1 MRPKNQLNR
10 CSSEGLVAAGR
21 TKENHQSAH
30 AVMTR
35 KKRNGDTVDTLSLS
49 VAISAV
55 LEQELDLSKPSHTGE
70 STLSTPTHP
79 SPSPSLHSPTPPF
92 DRPRTADCHFLHDQ
106 TVDEEKEGGGFL
118 KPPSARL
125 RHDCYFTASDPA
137 HCARAHTIRRTHTR
151 RTDATHAPHTPLRCY
166 FCATLVQM
174 LDRACRPATPGDT
187 QSRRAWIFMEGMEG
201 REAWVHVHT
210 REREARPQGR
220 RSPSPQTRSH
230 EYYRYR

>member
-70 STLSTPTHP
+70 SPLSTPTHP
-79 SPSPSLHSPTPPF
+79 SPLALCPLAHATVRSTTHSGLPIPP
-92 DRPRTADCHFLHDQ
+92 
-106 TVDEEKEGGGFL
+106 
-118 KPPSARL
+118 
-125 RHDCYFTASDPA
+125 
-137 HCARAHTIRRTHTR
+137 
-151 RTDATHAPHTPLRCY
+151 
-166 FCATLVQM
+166 
-174 LDRACRPATPGDT
+174 
-187 QSRRAWIFMEGMEG
+187 
-201 REAWVHVHT
+201 
-210 REREARPQGR
+210 
-220 RSPSPQTRSH
+220 
-230 EYYRYR
+230 